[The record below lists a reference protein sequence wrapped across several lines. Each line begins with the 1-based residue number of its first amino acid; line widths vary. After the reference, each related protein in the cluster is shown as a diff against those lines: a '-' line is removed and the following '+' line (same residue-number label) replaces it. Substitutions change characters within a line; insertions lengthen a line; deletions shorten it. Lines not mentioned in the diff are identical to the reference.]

1 MTLNLFKIHPPLSV
15 NVFLSWQ
22 HSYILYSLKYF
33 YGGGRKNQKTNKQN
47 KQWGPMTTCQP
58 VRKATAV
65 PPPTRAMAAHR

>member
-33 YGGGRKNQKTNKQN
+33 NGGEEKTKKQRNKINSGAQ
-47 KQWGPMTTCQP
+47 
-58 VRKATAV
+58 
-65 PPPTRAMAAHR
+65 